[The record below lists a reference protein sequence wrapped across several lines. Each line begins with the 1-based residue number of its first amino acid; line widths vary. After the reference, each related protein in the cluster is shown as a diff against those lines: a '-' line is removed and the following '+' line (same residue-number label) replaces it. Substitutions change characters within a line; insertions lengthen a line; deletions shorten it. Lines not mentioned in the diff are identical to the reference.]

1 MGSAAGFLW
10 LAVVIL
16 ALAWALELTGTV
28 RLGVNLGFWLPV
40 LLVLALLGAL
50 FNMFVTP
57 FLGRSRTTRTAASAA
72 GTTVPTAA
80 VPTTAAP
87 GAVVPP
93 AGTIPTTTAP
103 AAGSSE
109 HEVVQETRDRTTL

>member
-57 FLGRSRTTRTAASAA
+57 FLGRSRTTRTAASTA
-72 GTTVPTAA
+72 GTTTSAAPTA
-80 VPTTAAP
+80 AAP
-87 GAVVPP
+87 GAAVPP
-93 AGTIPTTTAP
+93 AGTVPTTTTP
-103 AAGSSE
+103 AAGSTE
-109 HEVVQETRDRTTL
+109 QEVVQETRDRTTL